1 MLRSRVVVVKYDRK
15 PLSNKTLFAFTEP
28 FGRLREHLV
37 LNNKRTDWSTE
48 DASVGLYTFTCT
60 REHAPSGGLFSR
72 CLLQAFLELHSH
84 EEALDM
90 VNYYQQH
97 QANLY
102 GKPITFYLSRRL
114 QVIEKNNRGSDRSMD
129 LSMDRP
135 MDRSMDRPMNRPMD
149 RPMDRPMVRSMDRP
163 MVRSMDRSMDR
174 PMDRSMDRAMDRAMD
189 RPMDRQMDPPMDPPM
204 DRPVRQ
210 VKGQESQV
218 VFFNNM
224 PRDEEDKKELL
235 TIAARFGEVE
245 KHLFLT
251 DQAFVQLG
259 TPEDAEMLVK
269 YYNVHSLTIKGRP
282 IRLNICTKY
291 KTL

>member
-1 MLRSRVVVVKYDRK
+1 
-15 PLSNKTLFAFTEP
+15 
-28 FGRLREHLV
+28 
-37 LNNKRTDWSTE
+37 
-48 DASVGLYTFTCT
+48 
-60 REHAPSGGLFSR
+60 
-72 CLLQAFLELHSH
+72 
-84 EEALDM
+84 M

-135 MDRSMDRPMNRPMD
+135 MDRPMD
-149 RPMDRPMVRSMDRP
+149 RQMDRPMVRSMDRQMDRP
-163 MVRSMDRSMDR
+163 MVRSMDRQMDR
-174 PMDRSMDRAMDRAMD
+174 
-189 RPMDRQMDPPMDPPM
+189 PMDPPM

-291 KTL
+291 KTLNVNKKLGGARGPRTGGPNASRTSSNASRTSSNAPRTASNPPRTASNPPRTASSSSRSRSRSREERRKEEEPKAEEAEEEQPAAGEEEEE